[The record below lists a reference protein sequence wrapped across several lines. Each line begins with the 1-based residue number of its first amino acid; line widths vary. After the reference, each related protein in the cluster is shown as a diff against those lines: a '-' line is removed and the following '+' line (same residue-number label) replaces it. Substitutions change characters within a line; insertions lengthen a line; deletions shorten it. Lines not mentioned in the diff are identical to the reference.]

1 MSPVESQ
8 LRASQARIPAS
19 EGAESSLLIR
29 SEPRSIS
36 TQAKTHVSQVI
47 GKYIMLTRFVL
58 IRSSNELGRCGGE
71 RDHGR
76 C

>member
-8 LRASQARIPAS
+8 LRASQVRIPAS

-29 SEPRSIS
+29 SEPHSIS
-36 TQAKTHVSQVI
+36 TQARTHVSQLI
-47 GKYIMLTRFVL
+47 GKYIKLTGSVL